1 MCAVGNRAY
10 RRSAVRKSARLQTA
24 PTRIVLF
31 RKSAR
36 LETAPTGALLFRK
49 SARLETAPTGVLPLL
64 LEDNLRSLF

>member
-10 RRSAVRKSARLQTA
+10 RCSAV
-24 PTRIVLF
+24 

-36 LETAPTGALLFRK
+36 LETAPTGTLLFLK
-49 SARLETAPTGVLPLL
+49 SARLETAPTRIVPLL

>member
-10 RRSAVRKSARLQTA
+10 RSSAV
-24 PTRIVLF
+24 

-36 LETAPTGALLFRK
+36 LETAPTGIALLHK
-49 SARLETAPTGVLPLL
+49 SARLETAPTGTLMLL